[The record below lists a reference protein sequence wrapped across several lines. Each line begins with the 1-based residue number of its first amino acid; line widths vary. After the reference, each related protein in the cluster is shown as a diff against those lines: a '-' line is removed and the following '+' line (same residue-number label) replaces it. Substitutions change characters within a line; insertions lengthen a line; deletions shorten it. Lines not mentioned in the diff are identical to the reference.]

1 MRINRYLASCG
12 LCSRRKAEEYIR
24 DGKVKVNGVLTT
36 NLATEID
43 ENDEVLVNDMP
54 VKLQNKFEYYML
66 NKPQGYVSTAEDD
79 RDRKTVVEL
88 VKTKSRIYPVGRL
101 DFDSEGLLLL
111 TNDGDLTNKLT
122 HPKHNISKTY
132 LVNINSAI
140 TNKEIQTLKNGVVID
155 GYKLHECEIKVLE
168 ASEKQ
173 TKMKITIFEGRNR
186 EIRKMFENINKRVV
200 FLKRIKIADLE
211 LGNLKRGEYRALT
224 QKEISYLKN
233 L

>member
-132 LVNINSAI
+132 LVNINSTI
-140 TNKEIQTLKNGVVID
+140 TNNEIEKLKNGVVID

-168 ASEKQ
+168 TSEKQ